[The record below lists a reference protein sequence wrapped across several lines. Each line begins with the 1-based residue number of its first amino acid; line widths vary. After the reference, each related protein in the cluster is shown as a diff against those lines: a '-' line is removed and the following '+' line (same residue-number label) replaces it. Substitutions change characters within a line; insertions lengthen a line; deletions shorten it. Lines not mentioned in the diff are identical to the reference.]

1 MILLFQI
8 ACLCIT
14 LYVLQNYV
22 TTGAYSRQHRLLP
35 LILGLVGVYNFYE
48 VVLTLT
54 GEVELFAR
62 LKDMLLIQMLYLLFF
77 YILDFLRL
85 KLPRAVEVLL
95 FLTLLAMN
103 VVVFLRYE
111 QPQMYYHYFIAFVVG
126 YIIAIVAAGTYAYM
140 RYSFTGREHKVK
152 RSLYLALILF
162 AAALLIEKMWKI
174 PGNVVMLGAAAFACL
189 VVHYLVQNHQLMDT
203 GNILREN
210 LFDNSET
217 ALILF
222 DPDYYFIDAN
232 QAARLLFPDGI
243 EKIERGKRTDRF
255 YMKEI
260 RELAKDMERKKGFQK
275 GERYYQ
281 CQLTPCYYVGKLRGY
296 VFSIWD
302 ITAQKKETQLM
313 SKLKGRAETQTAR
326 KSDFLARMSH
336 DLRSPLHA
344 IIGISDILSEKREL
358 SARNRAMILH
368 IRNAGDA
375 LLDQVDAILDYSRLE
390 TGRLELAN
398 ERYSLQQMV
407 EELAHMC
414 VINLQSKQVQ
424 FTAAIKSEFPKELMG
439 DSMRVRE
446 IMQNILAN
454 AVKFTGTG
462 EIRCEITCE
471 RVADSHDVRITCS
484 VTDTGPGMTKEQLAQ
499 IFEEYVTFAG
509 ERESEG
515 TGLGLCIVKQLTEL
529 MGGSAAAESDG
540 VSGTTVIASFYQKMR
555 GETMCPPVVYTRESV
570 LRQSV
575 NFSHKIRP
583 NWVYPGARVLLADDM
598 RINQE
603 IFKELAA
610 PWEFSIETVSN
621 GKEAVKAAE
630 ENTYQMIF
638 LDQMMP
644 QMTGDAAAEQIVK
657 ICDTPL
663 VLMTADLSDDNQKAC
678 RKHGFAD
685 FLAKPIDMANFQRVI
700 EQYMPI
706 AYRKDFSVRVQES
719 SPSGSKNST
728 RAYKRTLMTFVQEI
742 RPLAGALPG
751 YVPDNLPLFRAKAHG
766 IKGASRQIGKYSVSE
781 WAEIMEMAAQTGN
794 VPFLETHMDDFIRV
808 VCETLEDIEQELE
821 EFPVIDELKAKEASG
836 DTEEESCDTGELFG
850 ELKSGFD
857 AYDLGRIEACIER
870 LENTNLTQEEE
881 KLLIQVRTA
890 CAELDYEGGS
900 ELLSR

>member
-1 MILLFQI
+1 MILIFQI

-35 LILGLVGVYNFYE
+35 LILGLVGVFNFYE

-85 KLPRAVEVLL
+85 KLPRVVEGLL
-95 FLTLLAMN
+95 FLTLLLMN

-111 QPQMYYHYFIAFVVG
+111 QPNLYFNYFIMFVVG
-126 YIIAIVAAGTYAYM
+126 YIIAIVAAGTYAYV
-140 RYSFTGREHKVK
+140 RYSFTNREHKVK
-152 RSLYLALILF
+152 RRLYLALILL
-162 AAALLIEKMWKI
+162 AAALLIEKLWNI
-174 PGNVVMLGAAAFACL
+174 PGNVVMLGASTFACL
-189 VVHYLVQNHQLMDT
+189 VIHQLIQTNQLMDT
-203 GNILREN
+203 GYILREN

-222 DPDYYFIDAN
+222 DSDYYYVDAN
-232 QAARLLFPDGI
+232 RAARLLFPDGI
-243 EKIERGKRTDRF
+243 GKVERGKRTEKF
-255 YMKEI
+255 YMQEI
-260 RELAKDMERKKGFQK
+260 RELTKSMERKTEFQK
-275 GERYYQ
+275 EDRYYQ
-281 CQLTPCYYVGKLRGY
+281 CQLTPCFYAERLRGY

-358 SARNRAMILH
+358 SARNRALILH
-368 IRNAGDA
+368 IRNAGDV

-398 ERYSLQQMV
+398 EQYSLQQML

-424 FTAAIKSEFPKELMG
+424 FTAEIKNQFPKELLG
-439 DSMRVRE
+439 DPMRVRE
-446 IMQNILAN
+446 IIQNILAN
-454 AVKFTGTG
+454 AIKFTATG

-471 RVADSHDVRITCS
+471 RVVNSHDVQITCR
-484 VTDTGPGMTKEQLAQ
+484 VKDTGPGMTEEQLAQ
-499 IFEEYVTFAG
+499 SFEEYVTFAG
-509 ERESEG
+509 EGTGEG
-515 TGLGLCIVKQLTEL
+515 TGLGLCIVRQLAEL
-529 MGGSAAAESDG
+529 MGGSATAESNG
-540 VSGTTVIASFYQKMR
+540 VSGTTVTATFYQKML
-555 GETMCPPVVYTRESV
+555 GEIMCPPVVYTRESV

-575 NFSHKIRP
+575 NFSRKIRP

-603 IFKELAA
+603 IFKELST
-610 PWEFSIETVSN
+610 PWEFLVETVSD
-621 GKEAVKAAE
+621 GREAVKAAR
-630 ENTYQMIF
+630 ENTYQIIF
-638 LDQMMP
+638 LDQRMP
-644 QMTGDAAAEQIVK
+644 GMTGDAAAAQIAEF
-657 ICDTPL
+657 CDTPL
-663 VLMTADLSDDNQKAC
+663 VLMTADLSDDNQKTC
-678 RKHGFAD
+678 RKQGFAD
-685 FLAKPIDMANFQRVI
+685 FLAKPIDMVNFQRVI

-706 AYRKDFSVRVQES
+706 AYRRDFSVSAQDWNL
-719 SPSGSKNST
+719 SGSEN
-728 RAYKRTLMTFVQEI
+728 RMLAYKRTLTTFVQEV

-751 YVPDNLPLFRAKAHG
+751 YIPDDLSLFRAKVHG

-794 VPFLETHMDDFIRV
+794 VPFLESHMDDFIHA

-821 EFPVIDELKAKEASG
+821 EFPVIDEPKAEETSG
-836 DTEEESCDTGELFG
+836 DTWGMFQ
-850 ELKSGFD
+850 ELKTGFD
-857 AYDLGRIEACIER
+857 TYDLGRIEACIER
-870 LENTNLTQEEE
+870 LENANLTQEEE
-881 KLLIQVRTA
+881 KLLIQVRLA
-890 CAELDYEGGS
+890 CTELDYEGGS
-900 ELLSR
+900 ELLSGKLE